1 MNSEFDVQKLK
12 KREREAY
19 DTMTEKQ
26 KASFEKTW
34 IRQQQLQHKLE
45 KQVAAT
51 TSSER
56 KRRNHKLIEIGG
68 YVLSIIPGAD
78 QMSNDQIFDILSYAV
93 GTQYVKNK
101 ISQTTPDGDPYKI
114 TRKSGHDQ

>member
-1 MNSEFDVQKLK
+1 MNEEFDVQKLK
-12 KREREAY
+12 KRDREAY
-19 DTMTEKQ
+19 NAMTEKQ

-45 KQVAAT
+45 KQVAST
-51 TSSER
+51 KSSER
-56 KRRNHKLIEIGG
+56 KKRNHKLIEIGG

-101 ISQTTPDGDPYKI
+101 ITQTVPNGDPYKI
-114 TRKSGHDQ
+114 TKKPAAD